1 MPDLERRITE
11 ELDRLGEHPDPDQ
24 VMDRVGA
31 RKRRARTTRRLQQA
45 ALVVLV
51 LAGIGAGLY
60 GLGHA
65 FGLGS
70 QPETVGGNPTSPIPP
85 THHHH
90 SSAAPVHPT
99 PTVNPSPSS
108 QPASPQTALCSA
120 QTSTVT
126 QRGQQGAAGTIRTV
140 WKVTN
145 TSAAPCHSFGY
156 PGMDF
161 HASSGWLNEQV
172 HRGGF
177 PDINGAP
184 TTVVIQPGQSL
195 FLVSYWSDV
204 TTAGGSCRSFDRVK
218 VTLPDN
224 TVSSQMAATGCVTPG
239 SVDVGPV
246 K

>member
-11 ELDRLGEHPDPDQ
+11 ELDRLGERPDPDR
-24 VMDRVGA
+24 VMDRVGT
-31 RKRRARTTRRLQQA
+31 RKRRARTTRRLQQV

-70 QPETVGGNPTSPIPP
+70 QSESVGNGLGPSPTV
-85 THHHH
+85 HHHH
-90 SSAAPVHPT
+90 SSPPTTQPT
-99 PTVNPSPSS
+99 PSPTPSPSS
-108 QPASPQTALCSA
+108 TGTSQIALCSSA
-120 QTSTVT
+120 TSTVKQT
-126 QRGQQGAAGTIRTV
+126 SQQGAAGTIRTV
-140 WKVTN
+140 WTAAN
-145 TSAAPCHSFGY
+145 TSSAPCRSFGY

-161 HASSGWLNEQV
+161 HSSTGWMNEQV

-184 TTVVIQPGQSL
+184 ASIVVQPGQSL
-195 FLVSYWSDV
+195 RFISYWSDV
-204 TTAGGSCRSFDRVK
+204 TTSGGPCTQFDRVK

-224 TVSSQMAATGCVTPG
+224 TVSAVVTASGCVSSG